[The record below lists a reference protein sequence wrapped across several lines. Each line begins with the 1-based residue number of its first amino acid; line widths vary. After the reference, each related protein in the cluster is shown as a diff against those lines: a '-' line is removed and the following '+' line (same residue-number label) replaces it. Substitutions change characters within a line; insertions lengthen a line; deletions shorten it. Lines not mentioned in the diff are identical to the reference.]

1 VNECGGEDRVTSTAD
16 DSGMGMAHGSEG
28 EHQVKECGEDR
39 VISTADDFGMGT
51 GRGKEGVSVK
61 NVVAVTLEMAC
72 ERCKESALGGQ
83 TEMAATLEMACE
95 HCKES
100 ALGGQTEILPLRWDQ
115 ARHGKWNGGFLS
127 ALQLVKS
134 SKHLGVNKTYDHTT
148 SQIPCHLAYPKDRD
162 QRILPQAP
170 EPHAQYSTVMG
181 KCSGDLMTHCIGGL
195 SAC

>member
-1 VNECGGEDRVTSTAD
+1 MNECGGEDRVTSTAD

-72 ERCKESALGGQ
+72 EHCKENALGGQ

-115 ARHGKWNGGFLS
+115 ARHGKWNGGI
-127 ALQLVKS
+127 
-134 SKHLGVNKTYDHTT
+134 GHTT
-148 SQIPCHLAYPKDRD
+148 SQIPRHLAYPKDRD
-162 QRILPQAP
+162 QRILPQALYWGVERLLAGP
-170 EPHAQYSTVMG
+170 V
-181 KCSGDLMTHCIGGL
+181 
-195 SAC
+195 